1 MSEFSGHLRLRA
13 EVRGDGRSVL
23 AEQGFRA
30 PFHVGKSYWDDEAR
44 TLRVQVVNPTAGI
57 LAGDRLESAISAGA
71 GAALIVTTPSVSR
84 VFQMRA
90 GEAVC
95 AQRFAVEAGGW
106 LEFLPEPLVPH
117 RESNY
122 RQTTEIDVE
131 AGGELVFAD
140 FLTPGRIAR
149 GETWA
154 WRRLRLELAVRVGGE
169 LILRERLD
177 QSGEE
182 LRALAELAGVGG
194 GGENFNRE
202 GTRRDAKSGELAEG
216 GAPSREGV
224 ESGAC
229 CFGNVVLVSRRL
241 DEESGWRDAVAGLHG
256 PDAWVG
262 LSALRGE
269 CGGWSLKVIATDS
282 VAMRR
287 VMGAAR
293 EILSERLPRM
303 AVGLRRV

>member
-13 EVRGDGRSVL
+13 EAREDGRTVL
-23 AEQGFRA
+23 AAQAFRA

-57 LAGDRLESAISAGA
+57 LEGDLLASEVSVGA
-71 GAALIVTTPSVSR
+71 GAALLVTTPSVSR

-95 AQRFAVEAGGW
+95 MQRFAVEAAGW
-106 LEFLPEPLVPH
+106 LEFLPEPLVMH
-117 RESNY
+117 RESRY
-122 RQTTEIDVE
+122 RQTTEITVA

-140 FLTPGRIAR
+140 LLTPGRIAR
-149 GETWA
+149 GEMWA
-154 WRRLRLELAVRVGGE
+154 WARLKLELAVRVGGE

-182 LRALAELAGVGG
+182 LKALAELAGFGG
-194 GGENFNRE
+194 DARGEC
-202 GTRRDAKSGELAEG
+202 S
-216 GAPSREGV
+216 
-224 ESGAC
+224 AC

-241 DEESGWRDAVAGLHG
+241 DEETSWRDAIAGLHG
-256 PDAWVG
+256 PNAWVG

-287 VMGAAR
+287 VMSAAR

>member
-1 MSEFSGHLRLRA
+1 MSDFHGHLRLRA
-13 EVRGDGRSVL
+13 EARDDGQTAL
-23 AEQGFRA
+23 AAQAFRA
-30 PFHVGKSYWDDEAR
+30 PFHVGKSYWDEAAR

-57 LAGDRLESAISAGA
+57 LQGDRLRSEISVGA
-71 GAALIVTTPSVSR
+71 GAALLVTTPSVSR
-84 VFQMRA
+84 VFQMRV
-90 GEAVC
+90 GEATGM
-95 AQRFAVEAGGW
+95 QTFSVEAGGW

-117 RESNY
+117 RESSY
-122 RQTTEIDVE
+122 RQTTEIDVA

-154 WRRLRLELAVRVGGE
+154 WRRLKLELAVRVGGE

-177 QSGEE
+177 QSGDE
-182 LRALAELAGVGG
+182 LRALAELAGVKSDA
-194 GGENFNRE
+194 GEAR
-202 GTRRDAKSGELAEG
+202 
-216 GAPSREGV
+216 
-224 ESGAC
+224 
-229 CFGNVVLVSRRL
+229 CFANVVLISRRL
-241 DEESGWRDAVAGLHG
+241 DAESGWRDAIAALHG
-256 PDAWVG
+256 PEAWVG

-287 VMGAAR
+287 MMGAAR
-293 EILSERLPRM
+293 EILRERLPRM